1 MILAMLGHFFLAKKY
16 TMSAE
21 KNTHVAKINNQF
33 VYNAQ
38 YNLSA
43 RESKVVLYLISKID
57 PIRQENLIS
66 QVVSIRD
73 LEKILRGDAKRWGG
87 IYNELVSMSK
97 KLVKKGI
104 EFSSEIELDGKR
116 LPGYINWFQHIMPCK
131 DDDGNIAME
140 FLFAQS
146 LQPFLLN
153 LKEYVSL
160 NFLEVAPLKSAF
172 SIRMFQVFRAHRDRM
187 AKYQKRSKLRYEL
200 EELKLLLGVSGK
212 YADYRNF
219 RLKVLEVLKKEV
231 NKETSVGMNY
241 KPIKQGR
248 RVAEIEFEIW
258 DKNKQRI
265 ELKVDDGNTGL
276 NFETMS
282 YSQIKAFDKL
292 VSYGVNEGIALQMI
306 AKVKGSEIRG
316 FEDWYFGICISIL
329 EEKSNQSNDATKAGV
344 LVNWFLKLKVFEQGD
359 HFAKIMERLA
369 AQKKALENK
378 DVKAW
383 ENRLMARGMTADE
396 FRNAVKG

>member
-1 MILAMLGHFFLAKKY
+1 
-16 TMSAE
+16 MSKE
-21 KNTHVAKINNQF
+21 KNTHIAKINNQF

-38 YNLSA
+38 YNLTA
-43 RESKVVLYLISKID
+43 RESKVVLYLIAKID
-57 PIRQENLIS
+57 PVRQENLIS

-87 IYNELVSMSK
+87 IYDELVSLSK

-104 EFSSEIELDGKR
+104 EFSTEIELNGKR

-131 DDDGNIAME
+131 DEDGNIAME

-187 AKYQKRSKLRYEL
+187 AKHQKRSKLRYEL

-212 YADYRNF
+212 YSDYRNF

-231 NKETSVGMNY
+231 NKETSIGMNY
-241 KPIKQGR
+241 TPIKKGR
-248 RVAEIEFEIW
+248 SIVEIEFEIW
-258 DKNKQRI
+258 DKDKNR
-265 ELKVDDGNTGL
+265 LKILSVDETKSGL
-276 NFETMS
+276 KFEEMT
-282 YSQIKAFDKL
+282 YSQIKAFDML
-292 VSYGVNEGIALQMI
+292 VSYGVNDGIAMQMI

-316 FEDWYFGICISIL
+316 FEDWYFGACIQIL
-329 EEKSNQSNDATKAGV
+329 EDKSNQQGDATKAGV

-359 HFAKIMERLA
+359 QFAKIMETLA
-369 AQKKALENK
+369 ARKKGLENSN
-378 DVKAW
+378 VQAW
-383 ENRLMARGMTADE
+383 ENRLAARGMTAGE
-396 FRNAVKG
+396 FRKMVKE